1 MNFNEQDI
9 KTNIKGIRLL
19 GIDFGLKRVGLAVS
33 DELGITTTPLDTL
46 DYSKQDFWERLISII
61 NKQKAKACVVG
72 VPFYEKETNS
82 DITNALNSF
91 IDLLRNK
98 SGLNVYIFDESFTSR
113 NAVETMLAIDKPKKK
128 RSQKG
133 EKDKISAAL
142 ILRNFLDYYL
152 G

>member
-1 MNFNEQDI
+1 MNLNDQDI
-9 KTNIKGIRLL
+9 KNNIKGIRLI

-46 DYSKQDFWERLISII
+46 DYSKHNFWENLMAII
-61 NKQKAKACVVG
+61 KKQKAKACVVG
-72 VPFYEKETNS
+72 VPFYDKKTKS
-82 DITNALNSF
+82 DITGALNLF
-91 IDLLRNK
+91 IDSLRSK
-98 SGLNVYIFDESFTSR
+98 SGMQVYVFDESFTSQ
-113 NAVETMLAIDKPKKK
+113 NAFQTMLAIDKPQKK

-133 EKDKISAAL
+133 EKDKIAAAL